1 MRPTLLFYNGPVLTP
16 NGTVTALAVA
26 NDTILGVGPAED
38 LLDLVGPETKVVD
51 LGGRALLPGFN
62 DAHIHLWK
70 VAMLLRQVDVRPA
83 AAPGI
88 EAIIGAFAAR
98 AAEMPPGEW
107 IEGRGFQESLLA
119 EGRSPTRHDLDRAVP
134 NHPAFVTR
142 TCGHIIVANS
152 RALAL
157 AGITRDTPNPPG
169 GEIDRDEHGEPTG
182 ILRETAMTLI
192 RRVAPPPRQSV
203 LQEALVEAAEQQL
216 RLGITSVC
224 DPGVDEYVLDAYL
237 ALERA
242 GRLPIRVDVMAL
254 RFTPD
259 GRHAELPTPFAR
271 DRLKLDTVKFFADGG
286 LSGATAALSLPY
298 RNQPP
303 GSYGILYHEP
313 DAFAEEVWRV
323 HEAGLR
329 VATHAIGD
337 RTIEVV
343 LDAYEA
349 ARERE
354 SSAQAGPAPRPRGV
368 RTDRRHRIEHF
379 GLPTEAHIRRA
390 ARLGIVLVPQPV
402 FIHSLGR
409 SFLSYLPEPMFPQL
423 YPLRALLDAG
433 CTVALSSD
441 APVVPD
447 NNPLLALR
455 AAADRLSADGVPISP
470 EQAVSVSE
478 ALPLFSQGGAFAEG
492 QERHKGSLA
501 PGQLADLCVLSADPR
516 AVPVERLTELRV
528 EMTVLGGRI
537 IYEA

>member
-1 MRPTLLFYNGPVLTP
+1 MHPTLLFHNGPVLTA
-16 NGTVTALAVA
+16 NGTATALAVR
-26 NDTILGVGPAED
+26 NDTIVAVGPADD
-38 LLDLVGPETKVVD
+38 LLDLVSPETKVVD

-70 VAMLLRQVDVRPA
+70 VAMLLRQVDARPA
-83 AAPGI
+83 AAPSI
-88 EAIIGAFAAR
+88 EAIVQAYAAR
-98 AAEMPPGEW
+98 AAETPPGEW

-119 EGRSPTRHDLDRAVP
+119 EGRSPTRHDLDRATT

-152 RALAL
+152 LALAA

-169 GEIDRDEHGEPTG
+169 GEIDRDEHGAPTG

-192 RRVAPPPRQSV
+192 RQVAPRPSQSV

-259 GRHAELPTPFAR
+259 GRRAELPTPFAR

-303 GSYGILYHEP
+303 GSAGILYHEP
-313 DAFAEEVWRV
+313 DAFATEMWRV

-337 RTIEVV
+337 RTIEMV

-349 ARERE
+349 AASRDFLV
-354 SSAQAGPAPRPRGV
+354 QPGPAARPRPPQSV
-368 RTDRRHRIEHF
+368 PRHRIEHF
-379 GLPTEAHIRRA
+379 GLPTPEQIERA

-409 SFLSYLPEPMFPQL
+409 SFLTYVPEAMLPQL

-447 NNPLLALR
+447 TNPLLGLR
-455 AAADRLSADGVPISP
+455 AAADRLSADGVPIAP
-470 EQAVSVSE
+470 GQAVPVAE
-478 ALPLFSQGGAFAEG
+478 ALPLFSRGGAIAEG
-492 QERHKGSLA
+492 REHRKGTLA
-501 PGQLADLCVLSADPR
+501 PDQLADLCVLSADPR
-516 AVPVERLTELRV
+516 TVPVEQLTGLRV
-528 EMTVLGGRI
+528 EMTVLGGQVV
-537 IYEA
+537 YES